1 MPQFIDN
8 IRQQSYQ
15 HKNRVIWITIGI
27 AAMILIIIW
36 VIVGIPKR
44 EGSTTDVIDQ
54 FNNNVNDSKDDLP
67 KLFDN
72 NK

>member
-1 MPQFIDN
+1 MSQFIDN
-8 IRQQSYQ
+8 IRQKPDHQ
-15 HKNRVIWITIGI
+15 KNKFIWIIVGI
-27 AAMILIIIW
+27 AAVILIIIW
-36 VIVGIPKR
+36 VIIGIPKR

-72 NK
+72 QK